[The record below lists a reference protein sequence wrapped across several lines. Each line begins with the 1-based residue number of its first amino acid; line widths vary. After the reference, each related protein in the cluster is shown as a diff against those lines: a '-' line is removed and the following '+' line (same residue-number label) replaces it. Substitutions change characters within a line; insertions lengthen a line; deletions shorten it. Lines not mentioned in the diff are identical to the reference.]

1 MLTAQLSTAEK
12 VKINNSSPVPLIK
25 NNTVPTSIL
34 TRERPVSNLFILY
47 LCHHDQT
54 IQRATPQN
62 INPYR
67 SVFAFRSGF

>member
-34 TRERPVSNLFILY
+34 TRERPMGPVSNPY
-47 LCHHDQT
+47 L
-54 IQRATPQN
+54 
-62 INPYR
+62 
-67 SVFAFRSGF
+67 